1 MCRLIALLVGLGLLC
16 TSPAHAADIDQP
28 LVPGIDAFKPS
39 GQAAATMATF
49 STVDVTGQTFA
60 NALRAQT
67 KGTPPNRW
75 DVALQASIREPI
87 QPDDILLARFWVRTR
102 EAMADAGVV
111 GVAVEL
117 NREPYEKLAE
127 GQYNAPREWTQI
139 QLPMV
144 ARKAFDAGSVNLNF
158 RLGYAD
164 QTVDIG
170 GVELVRLPAGTK
182 LESLPRTPL
191 AYRGMEDGAAWRREA
206 MARIDRIRKANLT
219 VTVRD
224 AAGKPLA
231 GQSVHVKLTRNA
243 FAFGT
248 AVDGRLMLA
257 DTDAAV
263 QYRKH
268 VEENFNTVVYEN
280 DLKWLGL
287 ATDPGRYSVVDR
299 TLPWFAERKID
310 VRGHTLVWPAL
321 KWLPPDV
328 RALQNDPPAMRKAIN
343 EHITELV
350 TRYRGRLVEW
360 DVLNEPFSNRDVEKI
375 LGREAYVDFFKLAHA
390 ADPNARLFINDFGI
404 LETGNRTNTEHQKHY
419 EETIQFL
426 LDNGAPLDGI
436 GIQGH
441 FGSAVTDPENMLAI
455 LDRFG
460 KFGKPIR
467 ITELDVNLL
476 DPELRANFLRDVLI
490 VCFSHPSVDG
500 ILQWGFWE
508 GRHWQPDAAVF
519 DRNWNLRP
527 HGQAWKSLM
536 DQWMTD
542 VTVVTGQDGTA
553 TVRGFLGDYAIEC
566 GDAKQSVTLSANGG
580 NPSQID
586 LKLPPASSK

>member
-1 MCRLIALLVGLGLLC
+1 MMRPIMFLLIAMGILC
-16 TSPAHAADIDQP
+16 PAIASAEGEQSLISG
-28 LVPGIDAFKPS
+28 VDAFKPAGS
-39 GQAAATMATF
+39 SAAAMGLF
-49 STVDVTGQTFA
+49 SPVEVTGQKFA
-60 NALRAQT
+60 TATRTQT
-67 KGTPPNRW
+67 KGSPANRW
-75 DVALQASIREPI
+75 DVALATPVSTAI
-87 QPDDILLARFWVRTR
+87 QQGDVLIARFWVRTH

-111 GVAVEL
+111 GIALEL

-139 QLPMV
+139 QVPMI
-144 ARKAFDAGSVNLNF
+144 AKKAFDAGTLSMNL

-164 QTVDIG
+164 QTIDVG

-182 LESLPRTPL
+182 LETLPRTPL
-191 AYRGMEDGAAWRREA
+191 AYRGIEDNAPWRREA

-219 VTVRD
+219 ITVRD
-224 AAGKPLA
+224 EQGKPLA
-231 GQSVHVKLTRNA
+231 GQPVHVRLTRHA

-257 DTDAAV
+257 DTDAAAA
-263 QYRKH
+263 YRRQ
-268 VEENFNTVVYEN
+268 VEANFNTVVYEN

-287 ATDPGRYSVVDR
+287 AADPGRYSVVDR
-299 TLPWFAERKID
+299 TLPWFADRKID
-310 VRGHTLVWPAL
+310 VRGHVLVWPAL

-328 RALQNDPPAMRKAIN
+328 RALQNAPPAIRQAIN
-343 EHITELV
+343 EHVTELA
-350 TRYRGRLVEW
+350 TRYRGRLTEW
-360 DVLNEPFSNRDVEKI
+360 DVLNEPFSNRDLEKI
-375 LGREAYVDFFKLAHA
+375 LGRECYVDFFKLARA
-390 ADPNARLFINDFGI
+390 ADPKARLFINDFGI

-419 EETIQFL
+419 EDTIRFL

-441 FGSAVTDPENMLAI
+441 FGSAVTDPEKMLEI

-476 DPELRANFLRDVLI
+476 DPDLRASFLRDVMI

-500 ILQWGFWE
+500 IVQWGFWE
-508 GRHWQPDAAVF
+508 GRHWLPEAAPF

-536 DQWMTD
+536 DQWTTD
-542 VTVVTGQDGTA
+542 VTVVSGPTGVV
-553 TVRGFLGDYAIEC
+553 TVRGFLGDYTIESGQTRLQAKLLAN
-566 GDAKQSVTLSANGG
+566 GDAGTTVEIKVR
-580 NPSQID
+580 
-586 LKLPPASSK
+586 